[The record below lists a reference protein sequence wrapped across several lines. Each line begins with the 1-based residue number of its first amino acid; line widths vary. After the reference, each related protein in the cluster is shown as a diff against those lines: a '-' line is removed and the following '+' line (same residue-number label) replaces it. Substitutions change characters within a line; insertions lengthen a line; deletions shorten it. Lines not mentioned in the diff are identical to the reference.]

1 MARRYVIGD
10 VHGCARTLRLLVEE
24 TLGLA
29 REDELYLLGDLI
41 DRGPATREVLDFLVG
56 LREGGYRVASVRG
69 NHEEMLLA
77 SCQDRNQFYL
87 WMLNGGHATLESFGV
102 EDACEI
108 PERYRT
114 LLDELPTYLLLPG
127 FALVHAGLDCQGP
140 DPFADRQTL
149 LWSRSCTVDPARTGG
164 RRVVSGHTPRTR
176 REIEASL
183 EEDWIMLD
191 NGCVYRGVTG
201 LGSLAAL
208 ALDTLQLH
216 FQENCE
222 QDR

>member
-1 MARRYVIGD
+1 MARRFVIGD

-24 TLGLA
+24 GVGLT

-41 DRGPATREVLDFLVG
+41 DRGPASREVLDFLIG
-56 LREGGYRVASVRG
+56 LRESGYTVASIRG

-77 SCQDRNQFYL
+77 ACHDRNQFYL
-87 WMLNGGHATLESFGV
+87 WILNGGYTTLESFGV

-108 PERYRT
+108 PERYRRF
-114 LLDELPTYLLLPG
+114 LDDLPTYLILPD
-127 FALVHAGLDCQGP
+127 FALVHAGIDCQRS

-149 LWSRSCTVDPARTGG
+149 LWSRSCTVDMAKTGG
-164 RRVVSGHTPRTR
+164 RRIVSGHTPRPR

-183 EEDWIMLD
+183 DDDWIMLD
-191 NGCVYRGVTG
+191 NGCVYRGVAG

-208 ALDTLQLH
+208 ELDTLQLH
-216 FQENCE
+216 FQENC
-222 QDR
+222 D